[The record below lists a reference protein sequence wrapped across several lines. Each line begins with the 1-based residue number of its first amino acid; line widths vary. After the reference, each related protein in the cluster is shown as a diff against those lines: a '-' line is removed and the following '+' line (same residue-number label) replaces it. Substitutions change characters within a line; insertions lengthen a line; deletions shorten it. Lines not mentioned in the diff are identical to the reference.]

1 MFDLLQ
7 VTQRGPRI
15 ICKHE
20 SGHFIAET
28 GVWGVRGWGG
38 GEMLFVD
45 LCLVGIQVIIALSGP
60 TEMYNAVNFNVSY
73 RPWLMSLSV
82 LQLTS

>member
-1 MFDLLQ
+1 
-7 VTQRGPRI
+7 
-15 ICKHE
+15 
-20 SGHFIAET
+20 
-28 GVWGVRGWGG
+28 
-38 GEMLFVD
+38 MLFVD